1 MRGGDE
7 AATSVE
13 SRPSWRRTSRGENR
27 LPVTLAVLT
36 AVALQLLLPDKLALK
51 PHYLLPALEL
61 ALLASLTSLNPVY
74 LDRRHPLARHASIG
88 LTGLITLANVI
99 SAALLIE
106 EILNGKVGGDAKGLL
121 GSGAAIYLTNVIAFA
136 LWYWEIDQG
145 GPFERAAGGHEAP
158 DFLFP
163 QMATEELAETDWK
176 PTFTDYLYVS
186 YTNVVAFS
194 PTDTMPL
201 TRTAKLLMLAQSA
214 VAVCVVA
221 LVVARAVNV
230 LH

>member
-1 MRGGDE
+1 M
-7 AATSVE
+7 A
-13 SRPSWRRTSRGENR
+13 
-27 LPVTLAVLT
+27 AVL
-36 AVALQLLLPDKLALK
+36 AAIALQVVLPDRLALR

-61 ALLASLTSLNPVY
+61 ALLGVLTAVNPVH
-74 LDRRHPLARHASIG
+74 LDRRHPVAHFSSIG
-88 LTGLITLANVI
+88 TTALVTLANMI

-106 EILNGKVGGDAKGLL
+106 QILSGDVGQDAKGLL
-121 GSGAAIYLTNVIAFA
+121 GSGAAIYVTNVIAFA

-145 GPFERAAGGHEAP
+145 GPFERAEGGRDAP

-163 QMATEELAETDWK
+163 QMASEDVAHPEWK
-176 PTFTDYLYVS
+176 PLFSDYLYVS
-186 YTNVVAFS
+186 YTNVTAFS

-201 TRTAKLLMLAQSA
+201 TRRVKLLMLTQSA